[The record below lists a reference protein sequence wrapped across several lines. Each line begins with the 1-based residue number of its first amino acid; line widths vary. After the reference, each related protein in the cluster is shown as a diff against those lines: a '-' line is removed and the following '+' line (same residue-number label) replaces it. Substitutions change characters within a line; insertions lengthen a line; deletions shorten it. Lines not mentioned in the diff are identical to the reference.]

1 VGNEVVRP
9 RTWLCVPLSCL
20 LAGCAVGPNYKRPLV
35 SAPSTFQ
42 GEAASE
48 PESLADLAWWD
59 LFSDRSLGVLI
70 KEALA
75 NNNDLRNAI
84 ARVEEARDLVGAAR
98 AAYYPRVDDDLG
110 VQRDRGVFKS
120 VPQLELPTSERTQN
134 LFLAGLSTVWEADV
148 WGRIRRSNEAVRA
161 EFIATEQ
168 GRRGLMLS
176 LVSAVAQAYF
186 ELQELD
192 GRLSIARNS
201 TGAFES
207 THALFNRRYAAG
219 ITSRLAVARAESA
232 LAEASSTVADIER
245 QIAIKEHQ
253 ICVLLGRNPGA
264 IPRDPPNAD
273 AQVPPTIPAGL
284 PSSLLD
290 RRPDLLE
297 AEQLLVAASA
307 RIGIARADFLP
318 RIGLTTLVGAVS
330 PELST
335 LTDGSATIWTLAAR
349 STGPIFTGG
358 QLKGHYRA
366 AVAAFDQAKWQYL
379 QETLKA
385 FQEVSD
391 ALVSAQKLTKEEDQQ
406 KRQVSALSTA
416 VAIADRRYR
425 GGLASYYEVL
435 EAQQLLFPA
444 QIALSQTRRDRLL
457 AVIQIY
463 KALGGGWKLTDSQ
476 WTRGQP

>member
-1 VGNEVVRP
+1 MRRNA
-9 RTWLCVPLSCL
+9 WLCVPLSGF
-20 LAGCAVGPNYKRPLV
+20 LAGCAVGPNYKRPIV
-35 SAPSTFQ
+35 SAPSTFPGQ
-42 GEAASE
+42 AASE
-48 PESLADLAWWD
+48 PESLADLAWWNV
-59 LFSDRSLGVLI
+59 FSERSLGVLI

-75 NNNDLRNAI
+75 NNNDLRTAI
-84 ARVEEARDLVGAAR
+84 ARVEQARNLVGVAR
-98 AAYYPRVDDDLG
+98 SAYYPHVGYDEG
-110 VQRDRGVFKS
+110 AQRDRGVFKLT
-120 VPQLELPTSERTQN
+120 PELELPTNERTQN
-134 LFLAGLSTVWEADV
+134 LFLTGVSTIWEADV
-148 WGRIRRSNEAVRA
+148 WGRIRRSNQAVRA

-192 GRLSIARNS
+192 GRLAIARNS

-207 THALFNRRYAAG
+207 TYALFNRRYQAG
-219 ITSRLAVARAESA
+219 ITSRLAVARAEAA
-232 LAEASSTVADIER
+232 LAEALGTVADIER

-253 ICVLLGRNPGA
+253 ICVLLGRTPGA
-264 IPRDPPNAD
+264 IPRDPPHAD
-273 AQVPPTIPAGL
+273 AQVPPAIPAGL

-307 RIGIARADFLP
+307 RIGLARADFLP
-318 RIGLTTLVGAVS
+318 RIGLTTLFGGVS

-335 LTDGSATIWTLAAR
+335 LTNGSATVWTLAAR
-349 STGPIFTGG
+349 ATGPIFTGG
-358 QLKGHYRA
+358 QLKRRYRA
-366 AVAAFDQAKWQYL
+366 AEAAFDQAKWQYL
-379 QETLKA
+379 QGTLRA

-391 ALVSAQKLTKEEDQQ
+391 ALVSAQKVTQQEDQQ
-406 KRQVSALSTA
+406 KRQVSALTSA
-416 VAIADRRYR
+416 VGIAERRYR

-444 QIALSQTRRDRLL
+444 QMALSQTARDRRL

-476 WTRGQP
+476 WTQGQP